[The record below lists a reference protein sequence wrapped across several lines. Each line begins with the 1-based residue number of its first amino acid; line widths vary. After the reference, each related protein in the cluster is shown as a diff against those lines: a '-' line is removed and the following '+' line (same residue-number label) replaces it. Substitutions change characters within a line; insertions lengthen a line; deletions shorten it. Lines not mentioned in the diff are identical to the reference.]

1 MLQISRPIYLAMLDH
16 LQAVYPREGCGLLAG
31 GLLAGQEERA
41 RHLYAIENIRQSPT
55 RFEMDPLQQVKA
67 MLDMEARG
75 WSLLAIYHS
84 HPQGPETPSATD
96 VARAYYP
103 ETVQL
108 IVSLRHRTQ
117 PVVRAFTIVDGRVD
131 EIALATV

>member
-1 MLQISRPIYLAMLDH
+1 MLQISQPIYLAMLDH

-31 GLLAGQEERA
+31 QGEQAS
-41 RHLYAIENIRQSPT
+41 HLYAIDNIRQSPT

-67 MLDMEARG
+67 MLHMEARG

-103 ETVQL
+103 EAAHL
-108 IVSLRHRTQ
+108 IVSLRHWAQ